1 MESRQFHRGILIGE
15 VIGLLLAAVLFVY
28 LLVFEPGGFR
38 VGLHT
43 GIGAAMIGMILG
55 AVLGWAFS
63 RPRPSM
69 ERVLGVHR
77 VHPSGISRIFMWV
90 AGAMAVVLA
99 VEMGIEGKLVGAVGW
114 LALAVTWTLLA
125 SGAAERAR
133 ALLYVSGSVFVI
145 GLLSLGTAFFIGEL

>member
-1 MESRQFHRGILIGE
+1 MERRQFHRGILIGE

-28 LLVFEPGGFR
+28 LLAFEPGGFR
-38 VGLHT
+38 VGFHT
-43 GIGAAMIGMILG
+43 GIGAAMIGIILG
-55 AVLGWAFS
+55 AILGWAFS

-69 ERVLGVHR
+69 EEVLGVHR
-77 VHPSGISRIFMWV
+77 VHPSGISNIFMWV

-99 VEMGIEGKLVGAVGW
+99 VGMGIEGKLVGALGW
-114 LALAVTWTLLA
+114 LALAITWLLLA

-145 GLLSLGTAFFIGEL
+145 GLLSVGTAFFIGEL